1 MAEGII
7 AGDFGIY
14 VGASGSGCRS
24 PWAAGGGGVD
34 ASRRHEA
41 G

>member
-14 VGASGSGCRS
+14 VGAAAAARS
-24 PWAAGGGGVD
+24 PGPAGGGGVD

>member
-14 VGASGSGCRS
+14 VGERELLLPISLGH
-24 PWAAGGGGVD
+24 
-34 ASRRHEA
+34 RRLRC
-41 G
+41 GRI